1 MIWNI
6 EVTKRG
12 GFYMFILKCFAN
24 GIDPIIPN
32 FTKAA
37 IDTLKVLIPVIL
49 VVLGM
54 IDLAKAV
61 IGNDEKVMKEAQS
74 RLIKRVIYA
83 VVIFFIVA
91 IVQFVFSV
99 LANAQG
105 SENSEVDSGQIS
117 SCITCFISN
126 PKEC

>member
-1 MIWNI
+1 
-6 EVTKRG
+6 
-12 GFYMFILKCFAN
+12 MFILAAKCFTGT
-24 GIDPIIPN
+24 GIDLIVPN
-32 FTKAA
+32 FTIAMVNIIK
-37 IDTLKVLIPVIL
+37 IIVPVVL

-91 IVQFVFSV
+91 LVQFIFGA
-99 LANAQG
+99 LAGASSDKG
-105 SENSEVDSGQIS
+105 NSQVDGDNIS
-117 SCITCFISN
+117 ACITCFISN
-126 PKEC
+126 SSACNG

>member
-1 MIWNI
+1 
-6 EVTKRG
+6 
-12 GFYMFILKCFAN
+12 MFTLYCFET

-32 FTKAA
+32 FTIMAVNIIK
-37 IDTLKVLIPVIL
+37 IVIPIFL

-91 IVQFVFSV
+91 LVQFVFSA
-99 LANAQG
+99 LAGTEG
-105 SENSEVDSGQIS
+105 SDNSQIDATQIKD
-117 SCITCFISN
+117 CITCFISDSGVCN
-126 PKEC
+126 KQ

>member
-1 MIWNI
+1 
-6 EVTKRG
+6 
-12 GFYMFILKCFAN
+12 MFILECFEQ

-32 FTKAA
+32 FTIMAVNIIK
-37 IDTLKVLIPVIL
+37 IVIPIILII
-49 VVLGM
+49 LGM

-91 IVQFVFSV
+91 LVQFIFGA
-99 LANAQG
+99 LAGAAESG
-105 SENSEVDSGQIS
+105 NSDIDGNKITD
-117 SCITCFISN
+117 CITCFISDA
-126 PKEC
+126 KKCGSQ